1 MKTNTQVRRD
11 VIAEL
16 SSELSV
22 SAAHIDVEAKDGI
35 VTLTGQVNSY
45 ANKWDAESAA
55 QRVSGVKGLVVK
67 MDVALSGSSNK
78 IWRVS
83 ARDCGSSGSHKIP
96 PLESSINS
104 GNAAWRG
111 CTTGTPLASASMTYR
126 PKASP

>member
-1 MKTNTQVRRD
+1 MKTNAQVRRD

-16 SSELSV
+16 SSEPLV

-67 MDVALSGSSNK
+67 MDVALSGSSN
-78 IWRVS
+78 RNDANFARS
-83 ARDCGSSGSHKIP
+83 AEGILQWTDRPAIFGQNGSP
-96 PLESSINS
+96 VLV
-104 GNAAWRG
+104 
-111 CTTGTPLASASMTYR
+111 
-126 PKASP
+126 

>member
-1 MKTNTQVRRD
+1 MKTNAQVRRD

-16 SSELSV
+16 SSEPLV

-67 MDVALSGSSNK
+67 MDVALSGSSN
-78 IWRVS
+78 RNDANFARS
-83 ARDCGSSGSHKIP
+83 AEGILQWTDRPAIFGQ
-96 PLESSINS
+96 N
-104 GNAAWRG
+104 GN
-111 CTTGTPLASASMTYR
+111 PVLV
-126 PKASP
+126 